1 MAIDF
6 SCRSRLSAAGFSLIE
21 LLVAISLLSIVLL
34 GGFTIFNTI
43 QENYL
48 REAGSSN
55 HVREARSNAD
65 TLFITF
71 HDNTSFSAA
80 STSQWPADDGGTDDN
95 ESTFDLVSLWG
106 TANWLDDN
114 GSYFC
119 RLTALDAAASSFST
133 TSACYTDRGV
143 SEASLRDELVK
154 KNLPNVV
161 LVGGSHTC
169 IVTEAVTTS
178 GTTSFTVLDDNCLSD
193 ASGTTLPTGA
203 DGAGVIFPRFAMNGA
218 RNVEVMSTLFY
229 DHVGAE
235 RSGVG
240 IYFGLEST
248 WRDNSST
255 RYTVRGT
262 GSDNFTNSWV
272 NIHDFNERNALTLNN
287 PRGQDNMT
295 LKVEVL
301 DQLSSNGLLSLNAA
315 GTGSSTS
322 KHFYNRSA
330 DNISATLQTLHIN
343 ATSATDTVDMRF
355 TIGAGFMVWTRDL
368 RLVIE

>member
-1 MAIDF
+1 M
-6 SCRSRLSAAGFSLIE
+6 SRRPLSHAAASGFSLIE

-55 HVREARSNAD
+55 QVREARSNAD

-80 STSQWPADDGGTDDN
+80 STTQWPADDGATDDN
-95 ESTFDLVSLWG
+95 ESTFSLVPLWG

-114 GSYFC
+114 GSYYC
-119 RLTALDAAASSFST
+119 RVTALDAAADSFST
-133 TSACYTDRGV
+133 TSSCYTDRGV
-143 SEASLRDELVK
+143 TESDLRDALIK
-154 KNLPNVV
+154 KNLPNVI

-169 IVTEAVTTS
+169 IVTQAVTSS
-178 GTTSFTVLDDNCLSD
+178 GTTTFTVLDDNCLSD

-203 DGAGVIFPRFAMNGA
+203 NGAGVIFPRFAMNGA

-229 DHVGAE
+229 DHVGAN
-235 RSGVG
+235 RSGAG

-262 GSDNFTNSWV
+262 SSDNFTNSWV
-272 NIHDFNERNALTLNN
+272 NIHEFNERNTLTLNN
-287 PRGQDNMT
+287 PRGQTNMS

-301 DQLSSNGLLSLNAA
+301 DQLSSNGLLSLNAG

-322 KHFYNRSA
+322 KHFYNRPA
-330 DNISATLQTLHIN
+330 DNISATLETLYVN
-343 ATSATDTVDMRF
+343 ASSASDTVDLRF
-355 TIGAGFMVWTRDL
+355 TIGAGFMVWSRDL